1 MVASGPGLQ
10 KTGPTVNK
18 WAEFVVDASRAGQ
31 APLTIAA
38 LDANYKPVDVLVRDN
53 KDGTYYCR
61 YMPLKNIKHT
71 VMVSYGA
78 VSVPNSPFRVN
89 TRTVDK
95 CEFDDDVQS
104 LLAPTSS

>member
-1 MVASGPGLQ
+1 M
-10 KTGPTVNK
+10 
-18 WAEFVVDASRAGQ
+18 DASRAGQ

-78 VSVPNSPFRVN
+78 VSIPNSPFRVSCDN
-89 TRTVDK
+89 LVEIGIIK
-95 CEFDDDVQS
+95 
-104 LLAPTSS
+104 LHSSCLHKRVLSFVRVH